1 MKILSIGEVLWD
13 VFDRDHEFVG
23 GAPLNFAAHVRR
35 LGHPVALL
43 SAVGEDPRGDTTL
56 KNIRTLDLST
66 NLIQRIS
73 GQATGIAVVQT
84 DGAGDPVFTIT
95 RPSAFDY
102 LRLDQETLDRLRDF
116 SPDWIYFGTLAQ
128 TVSST
133 ERIVNEI
140 IETFPNAKRYY
151 DINLRDG
158 HWRLDLVQR
167 LSRLANT
174 AKMNQSEAEV
184 LSQAVRG
191 NRPFHLDEFCQF
203 WSSTY
208 NVETI
213 CVTLGSKGCA
223 VFANGRFSTA
233 EGFSVKVVDTVGAGD
248 AFSAGFLHGLS
259 MQWPIDQ
266 SATFANAL
274 GALVASR
281 LGATPNW
288 TLADCQ
294 NLIKTLPA
302 NPEDCLQS
310 DHHLDADSSG
320 ERQ

>member
-23 GAPLNFAAHVRR
+23 GAPLNFASHVRR
-35 LGHPVALL
+35 LDHSVALF
-43 SAVGEDPRGDTTL
+43 SAVGEDPRGDATL
-56 KNIRTLDLST
+56 KSIRTLGLST
-66 NLIQRIS
+66 NLIQRIA
-73 GQATGIAVVQT
+73 GQTTGIAIVQA
-84 DGAGDPVFTIT
+84 DNAGNPFFNIA
-95 RPSAFDY
+95 RPAAFDC
-102 LRLDQETLDRLRDF
+102 LHLDQETLDRLRDF

-133 ERIVNEI
+133 EHIVNEI
-140 IETFPNAKRYY
+140 IESFPNAKRFY

-158 HWRLDLVQR
+158 HWNLDLVER
-167 LSRLANT
+167 LSHLANT
-174 AKMNQSEAEV
+174 VKMNQTEAGI
-184 LSQAVRG
+184 LSQAMRG
-191 NRPFHLDEFCQF
+191 NRPFHLNEFCQY
-203 WSSTY
+203 WSSAY

-233 EGFSVKVVDTVGAGD
+233 KGFSVKVVDTVGAGD
-248 AFSAGFLHGLS
+248 AFSAGFLHGLA
-259 MQWPIDQ
+259 MQWPLDQ

-288 TLADCQ
+288 TLAECQ

-302 NPEDCLQS
+302 NPEDCVQS
-310 DHHLDADSSG
+310 DHHLDADFSG
-320 ERQ
+320 ERP